1 MKRRIKMKTFKIIT
15 REIIT
20 YKVVVEAKDFD
31 DACANWHN
39 KDTKERPIEYKEIG
53 DREWETEEVTEVKEE
68 I

>member
-1 MKRRIKMKTFKIIT
+1 MKTFKIIT

-39 KDTKERPIEYKEIG
+39 KDTIEYKGIG
-53 DREWETEEVTEVKEE
+53 DREWETEEVSEVKEE
-68 I
+68 TNES

>member
-1 MKRRIKMKTFKIIT
+1 MKTFKIIT

-31 DACANWHN
+31 DACDNWHN
-39 KDTKERPIEYKEIG
+39 KDTIEYDEIG

-68 I
+68 TNES